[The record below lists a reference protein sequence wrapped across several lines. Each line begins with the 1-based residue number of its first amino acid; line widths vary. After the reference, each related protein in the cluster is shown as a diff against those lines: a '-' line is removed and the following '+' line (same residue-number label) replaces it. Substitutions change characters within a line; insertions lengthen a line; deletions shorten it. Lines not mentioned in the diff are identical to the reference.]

1 MAPKLR
7 GFAANHHHHEA
18 CAATFGAM
26 LLLAPGA
33 SGAAETWQSFF
44 SVTPIWQGNAN
55 IDNGGDFDATGV
67 GVRAG
72 TSSGFGTGH
81 RAGVTLHYDYLDYDF
96 SSRTTFGDAP
106 WGQVQRFGFSVPLV
120 FGGADGWFYGITPL
134 VEWSR
139 ENGADLGESVIY
151 GGILSAT
158 KAFAPAQRLGLGLG
172 VFSDIEETKVI
183 PILVVNWRL
192 NDRWSL
198 VNPLPAGPAGPA
210 GLELN
215 YRFDNG
221 WDLGLGA
228 AYRSLRFRLSETGPT
243 PDGVGVERGVPVF
256 LRLSAD
262 FSDQASL
269 FLYAGAIVG
278 GELRV
283 EDSGGNTLR
292 EESFDPA
299 PLLGATFRM
308 RF

>member
-1 MAPKLR
+1 MKPKLR
-7 GFAANHHHHEA
+7 GFAANKRRPGS
-18 CAATFGAM
+18 ATIGAM
-26 LLLAPGA
+26 LLMLAPGA
-33 SGAAETWQSFF
+33 GGAAEAWQSFF

-67 GVRAG
+67 GIRVG
-72 TSSGFGTGH
+72 TSSGFGSGH

-96 SSRTTFGDAP
+96 SSRTAFGDAP

-120 FGGADGWFYGITPL
+120 FGGADGWFYGITPS

-158 KAFAPAQRLGLGLG
+158 KAFAPDQRLGLGLG
-172 VFSDIEETKVI
+172 VFSDIEETRVI

-228 AYRSLRFRLSETGPT
+228 AYRSLRFRLSENGPT

>member
-7 GFAANHHHHEA
+7 GFAANNRWA
-18 CAATFGAM
+18 GSATIGAM
-26 LLLAPGA
+26 LLLLAPGA
-33 SGAAETWQSFF
+33 GGAAEAWQSFF

-55 IDNGGDFDATGV
+55 LDNGGDFDATGV
-67 GVRAG
+67 GIRAG
-72 TSSGFGTGH
+72 TSSGFGAGH

-96 SSRTTFGDAP
+96 SSRTAFGDAP
-106 WGQVQRFGFSVPLV
+106 WGQVQRFGFGVPLV
-120 FGGADGWFYGITPL
+120 FGGADGWFYGITPS

-139 ENGADLGESVIY
+139 ENGADLGESVVY

-158 KAFAPAQRLGLGLG
+158 KAFAPDQRLGLGLG

-228 AYRSLRFRLSETGPT
+228 AYRSLRFRLSENGPT

-262 FSDQASL
+262 FADHASF

>member
-1 MAPKLR
+1 MKPKLR
-7 GFAANHHHHEA
+7 GFAANNRRA
-18 CAATFGAM
+18 GSATIGAM
-26 LLLAPGA
+26 LLMLAPGVG
-33 SGAAETWQSFF
+33 GAAETWQSFF

-55 IDNGGDFDATGV
+55 IENGGDFDATGV
-67 GVRAG
+67 GIRAG
-72 TSSGFGTGH
+72 TSSGFGAGH

-96 SSRTTFGDAP
+96 SSRTAFGDAP
-106 WGQVQRFGFSVPLV
+106 WGQVQRFGFGVPLV
-120 FGGADGWFYGITPL
+120 FGGADGWFYGITPS

-139 ENGADLGESVIY
+139 ENGADLGESVVY

-158 KAFAPAQRLGLGLG
+158 KAFAPDQRLGLGLG

-228 AYRSLRFRLSETGPT
+228 AYRSPRFRLSENGPT

-262 FSDQASL
+262 FADHESF

-283 EDSGGNTLR
+283 EDSGGNTLS

>member
-7 GFAANHHHHEA
+7 GFAANHHHEA
-18 CAATFGAM
+18 CAATVGAM
-26 LLLAPGA
+26 LLLLAPGA
-33 SGAAETWQSFF
+33 SGAAEAWQSFF

-67 GVRAG
+67 GIRAG
-72 TSSGFGTGH
+72 TSSGFGAGH
-81 RAGVTLHYDYLDYDF
+81 RAGVTFHYDYLDYDF
-96 SSRTTFGDAP
+96 SSRTAFGDAP
-106 WGQVQRFGFSVPLV
+106 WGQVQRFGFGVPLV
-120 FGGADGWFYGITPL
+120 FSGADGWFYGITPS

-151 GGILSAT
+151 GGIPSAT
-158 KAFAPAQRLGLGLG
+158 KVFAPDQRLGLGLG

-228 AYRSLRFRLSETGPT
+228 AYRSLRFRLSENGPA
-243 PDGVGVERGVPVF
+243 PDGVGEERGVPVF

>member
-7 GFAANHHHHEA
+7 GFAANNRWA
-18 CAATFGAM
+18 GSATIGAM
-26 LLLAPGA
+26 LLLLAPGA
-33 SGAAETWQSFF
+33 GGAAEAWQSFF

-55 IDNGGDFDATGV
+55 LDNGGDFDATGV
-67 GVRAG
+67 GIRAG
-72 TSSGFGTGH
+72 TSSGFGAGH

-96 SSRTTFGDAP
+96 SSRTAFGDAP
-106 WGQVQRFGFSVPLV
+106 WGQVQRFGFGVPLV
-120 FGGADGWFYGITPL
+120 FGGADGWFYGITPS

-158 KAFAPAQRLGLGLG
+158 KAFAPDQRLGLGLG
-172 VFSDIEETKVI
+172 VFSDIEETRVI

-228 AYRSLRFRLSETGPT
+228 AYRSLRFRLSENGPT
-243 PDGVGVERGVPVF
+243 PDGVGVERGMPVF

>member
-1 MAPKLR
+1 MKSRLGR
-7 GFAANHHHHEA
+7 LDANDQHA
-18 CAATFGAM
+18 CAATVSA
-26 LLLAPGA
+26 LLLMLAPSAGGA
-33 SGAAETWQSFF
+33 SEAWQSFF

-55 IDNGGDFDATGV
+55 IDNGGDFDAAGI
-67 GVRAG
+67 GMRAG
-72 TSSGFGTGH
+72 TSTGFGAGH
-81 RAGVTLHYDYLDYDF
+81 RAGVTFYYDYLDYGF
-96 SSRTTFGDAP
+96 SSQTAFGDAP
-106 WGQVQRFGFSVPLV
+106 WSQVQRFGFNVPLV
-120 FGGADGWFYGITPL
+120 FSGADGWFYGITPS

-139 ENGADLGESVIY
+139 ENGADLGESVVY
-151 GGILSAT
+151 GGIVSAT
-158 KAFAPAQRLGLGLG
+158 KAFAPDQRLGLGVG
-172 VFSDIEETKVI
+172 VFSHIEETKAI

-192 NDRWSL
+192 SDRWSL
-198 VNPLPAGPAGPA
+198 VNPLPAGPVGPA

-243 PDGVGVERGVPVF
+243 PDGVGEERGAPVF
-256 LRLSAD
+256 LRLSTD

-269 FLYAGAIVG
+269 FLYAGVIVG

>member
-1 MAPKLR
+1 MAYKLR
-7 GFAANHHHHEA
+7 SFAANHHYEA
-18 CAATFGAM
+18 CAATIGAM
-26 LLLAPGA
+26 LLLLAPGA
-33 SGAAETWQSFF
+33 GGAAEAWQSFF

-67 GVRAG
+67 GIRAG
-72 TSSGFGTGH
+72 TSSGFGAGH

-96 SSRTTFGDAP
+96 SSRTAFGDAP

-120 FGGADGWFYGITPL
+120 FGGADGWFYGITPS

-158 KAFAPAQRLGLGLG
+158 KAFAPDQRLGLGLG
-172 VFSDIEETKVI
+172 VFSDIEETKAI

-215 YRFDNG
+215 YRLDNG
-221 WDLGLGA
+221 LDLGLGA
-228 AYRSLRFRLSETGPT
+228 AYRSLRFRLSENGPA

-262 FSDQASL
+262 LADHASF

>member
-1 MAPKLR
+1 MIPKL
-7 GFAANHHHHEA
+7 GGLAANHHHKA
-18 CAATFGAM
+18 CAATVSAM
-26 LLLAPGA
+26 LLFAPGT
-33 SGAAETWQSFF
+33 SGAAEAWQSSF
-44 SVTPIWQGNAN
+44 SVTPIWQGNAT
-55 IDNGGDFDATGV
+55 IDNGGDFDAAGV
-67 GVRAG
+67 AIRAG
-72 TSSGFGTGH
+72 TGSGFGAGH
-81 RAGVTLHYDYLDYDF
+81 RAGITFHYDYLDYDF
-96 SSRTTFGDAP
+96 SSRTAFGDAP
-106 WGQVQRFGFSVPLV
+106 WSQMQRFGFSVP
-120 FGGADGWFYGITPL
+120 FMFSGADGWFYGITPS

-158 KAFAPAQRLGLGLG
+158 KAFAPDQRLGLGLG
-172 VFSDIEETKVI
+172 VFSDLEETKLI

-215 YRFDNG
+215 YRLDNG

-228 AYRSLRFRLSETGPT
+228 AYRSLRFRLSENGPA
-243 PDGVGVERGVPVF
+243 PDGVGVERGVPIF

-262 FSDQASL
+262 LSDQASF
-269 FLYAGAIVG
+269 FLYAGAVVG

-283 EDSGGNTLR
+283 EDSSGNLLR

>member
-1 MAPKLR
+1 MKPKLR
-7 GFAANHHHHEA
+7 GFAANKRRA
-18 CAATFGAM
+18 GAATIGAM

-33 SGAAETWQSFF
+33 GGAAEAWQSFF

-67 GVRAG
+67 GIRAG
-72 TSSGFGTGH
+72 TSSGFGAGH

-96 SSRTTFGDAP
+96 SSRTAFGDAP
-106 WGQVQRFGFSVPLV
+106 WGQVQRFGFGVPLV
-120 FGGADGWFYGITPL
+120 FGGADGWFYGITPS

-158 KAFAPAQRLGLGLG
+158 KAFAPDQRLGLGLG
-172 VFSDIEETKVI
+172 VFSDIEETRVI

-228 AYRSLRFRLSETGPT
+228 AYRSLRFRLSENGPT

-262 FSDQASL
+262 FADHASF